1 MKHAALLVAALGAS
15 TLSSGCAVMA
25 VAGAAG
31 AGVMAVQ
38 DRSLGRGI
46 DDSAISSSVKTRL
59 LAYDSAAYAR
69 VDVEVAE
76 AQVLLSG
83 TTGSDQNR
91 MDAERIAWGVKGV
104 EAVANQITVGRNRG
118 VLGSTHDEWI
128 TARVRAKLVGDS
140 SVKGLN
146 FNIETHKGVV
156 YLMGLARS
164 EEEMRRAAEIASYV
178 GGVTRVVSYMQVRVA
193 PPSDMAARTGAAP
206 IEMAGASSAPRAT
219 AGGGDL
225 TGAMEQPGSATY

>member
-1 MKHAALLVAALGAS
+1 
-15 TLSSGCAVMA
+15 MA

-59 LAYDSAAYAR
+59 LAYDSAAFAR

-91 MDAERIAWGVKGV
+91 LDAERIAWGVKGV
-104 EAVANQITVGRNRG
+104 EAVANQINVGRNKG
-118 VLGSTHDEWI
+118 LFGSTHDEWI
-128 TARVRAKLVGDS
+128 TARVRAKLVGDAA
-140 SVKGLN
+140 VKGLN
-146 FNIETHKGVV
+146 FNIETHDGVV

-164 EEEMRRAAEIASYV
+164 DGEMRRAAEIASFV
-178 GGVTRVVSYMQVRVA
+178 GGVKRVVSYMQVRAA
-193 PPSDMAARTGAAP
+193 PPSQTMAHTGAAP
-206 IEMAGASSAPRAT
+206 IEMAGASSAHSAN
-219 AGGGDL
+219 GDL
-225 TGAMEQPGSATY
+225 TGAMEPPGAKAY